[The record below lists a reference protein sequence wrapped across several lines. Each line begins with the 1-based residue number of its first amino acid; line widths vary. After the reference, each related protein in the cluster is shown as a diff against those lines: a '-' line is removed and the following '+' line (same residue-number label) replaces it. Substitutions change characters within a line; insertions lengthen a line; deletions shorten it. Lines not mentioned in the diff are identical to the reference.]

1 MAGRG
6 FVRALALGGLL
17 LALMAILP
25 VAAGAQSTAWRSAD
39 QSVDLISEA
48 RSALLLEGRGEAGRL
63 TARAQRAYSG
73 RLARGLRQTA
83 PAADRDARAALGQA
97 QRAAQAGDGPALAAA
112 RTRLRSALQRGSYA
126 VTTAAVRAGDVAT
139 AREWLLIREFRRAT
153 RFTRPG
159 VDATVALDRLD
170 AGRTSRQRALL
181 AVRKDLLDAYQARLS
196 EQLEAGAKASRRGF
210 AASQAQSG
218 EFTRGLW
225 LILRP
230 EYLRQRGGAATTRAD
245 RALDAYA
252 RAARREDEREL
263 GRARAGVT
271 RVLDGFT
278 AAPFTPAEQARRASQ
293 FLRFLDLLPIEYDD
307 GTDDGRLTIPFE
319 VQEAVAFRDAAE
331 SALSDLEPV
340 LDKRDPR
347 RLAEMERGLAEFK
360 PLLDDAV
367 TNKTIV
373 PQERVEA
380 IHERVRNAAEASF
393 PEEWQESTSESDFDL
408 VDLSLDRMEAA
419 AGAGEWKQAE
429 QARLEAY
436 AFFEFGPELSLR
448 SLAPGIVNRVEGLVW
463 FGGDGQPGLAKLIAE
478 RRPRR
483 ELRETRLA
491 LDKVLEEGA
500 GTLGKGASNGEVV
513 TNAAVIVFREGL
525 EAVLIL
531 AAVMAGMRGL
541 ARRQKKPMVVGVALA
556 LVASAITFVLAQTV
570 LTSMAQYGE
579 KLEAVVGLVAIGV
592 LLLVLNWFFHKV
604 YWTQHISKFH
614 KERKRLLG
622 MGERGWLS
630 AQAIGFIALGFTTVY
645 REGFETVLFL
655 QALELNSGLAVVL
668 EGVALGL
675 VGVFALAFATFVL
688 ERKLPYRKM
697 LIVTGVLLTIVLAIM
712 VGKTVRT
719 MQGVGWM
726 PITPIDID
734 PPFWAGLWLGFFPTV
749 ETIVAQI
756 ASVFFVIGSYFAA
769 ERVKRK
775 QRRRAP
781 GDGDGSNGVQ
791 PRTEAPD
798 EEERLEP
805 VGVASGPSAGSTN
818 ST

>member
-6 FVRALALGGLL
+6 LVRALALGGLL
-17 LALMAILP
+17 LALMAVLP
-25 VAAGAQSTAWRSAD
+25 AGAGAQSAAWRSAD

-48 RSALLLEGRGEAGRL
+48 RSALLLEGRGEAERL
-63 TARAQRAYSG
+63 TRRAQRAYGG
-73 RLARGLRQTA
+73 RLARGLRRAA
-83 PAADRDARAALGQA
+83 PDAGRDARAALA
-97 QRAAQAGDGPALAAA
+97 AARRAAGAGDGPALAAA
-112 RTRLRSALQRGSYA
+112 RTRLRSALLRGSYA
-126 VTTAAVRAGDVAT
+126 VTTAAVRSGDVTT

-170 AGRTSRQRALL
+170 ARRTTPQRALL
-181 AVRKDLLDAYQARLS
+181 AVRKDLLDAYQARLT
-196 EQLEAGAKASRRGF
+196 EQLEAGSKASRRGF

-218 EFTRGLW
+218 ESVRGLW

-230 EYLRQRGGAATTRAD
+230 EYRHQRGTAATARAD
-245 RALDAYA
+245 RAVDAYA
-252 RAARREDEREL
+252 RAARGGDGRQL
-263 GRARAGVT
+263 GRARARVT
-271 RVLDGFT
+271 SVLDGFT
-278 AAPFTPAEQARRASQ
+278 AAPFTPAEHARRASQ
-293 FLRFLDLLPIEYDD
+293 FLRFLDLLPREYDD
-307 GTDDGRLTIPFE
+307 GTDDGKLTIPFE
-319 VQEAVAFRDAAE
+319 VQEGVAFRDAAE

-340 LDKRDPR
+340 LEKRDPR
-347 RLAEMERGLAEFK
+347 RLAEMERALAEFK

-367 TNKTIV
+367 TNKKIV
-373 PQERVEA
+373 PQETIES
-380 IHERVRNAAEASF
+380 IHERARNAAEASF
-393 PEEWQESTSESDFDL
+393 PKKWQESTSESDFDL

-448 SLAPGIVNRVEGLVW
+448 SLAPGVVNRVEGLVW
-463 FGGDGQPGLAKLIAE
+463 FSGDGHTGLAKLIAE

-541 ARRQKKPMVVGVALA
+541 ARRQKKPMVVGVTLA
-556 LVASAITFVLAQTV
+556 LLASAITFVLAQTV
-570 LTSMAQYGE
+570 LTSLAQYGE

-630 AQAIGFIALGFTTVY
+630 AQAIGFVALGFTTVY

-712 VGKTVRT
+712 VGKTMRT
-719 MQGVGWM
+719 LQGVGWM

-734 PPFWAGLWLGFFPTV
+734 PPFWTGLWLGFFPTV
-749 ETIVAQI
+749 ETVVAQF
-756 ASVFFVIGSYFAA
+756 ASILFVIGSYFAA
-769 ERVKRK
+769 ERIKK
-775 QRRRAP
+775 RRRRQP
-781 GDGDGSNGVQ
+781 PSQGGGSNGVV
-791 PRTEAPD
+791 PRTEEPR
-798 EEERLEP
+798 EEELLEP